1 MVHGKAMA
9 PEHDSEYF
17 TGLRLDQR
25 RAAEHAA
32 WRILASA
39 DDIDTA
45 ASQLMA
51 ALCDCGEW
59 ELGELWMVDVKGD
72 VLRLTDVWNNSK
84 KDLSEFIAIS
94 RATTFARGIGLPG
107 LVWATGSPQ
116 WYEDVVTNGNFPRK
130 RFADA
135 VGLHAAFGFPIR
147 NRGEFF
153 GVMTFYS
160 PEFRKP
166 DLDLLES
173 MDMVGGQIGHFIGRV
188 RAQQAL
194 AASEAQWQRIFAGAP
209 IGIFHSLADGRLL
222 DVNPAF
228 AQILGYASPAETLTV
243 VNRTSIPEALYVDP
257 DKRPEFLAKLQKNR
271 ERWASTEVRGRRPD
285 GGVVTALL
293 QARVLD
299 EYKGEKNVFEGFVID
314 ITERKKMETD
324 LKAALVEVREL
335 TLRDHLTGLHNIRH
349 LTERMGIEIATARRG
364 GHDVSAIMIDVD
376 HFKAVNDLHG
386 HAAGDAVL
394 RNLARIL
401 GNEVRPDDVLARY
414 GGEEF
419 VLLMRQTAAVHAVET
434 AERLRVRVEQ
444 TATMVDGLELPL
456 TISCGV
462 ASLAECVEGTPS
474 CLLSMAD
481 QRLYRAKELGRNR
494 VVGPEY
500 YSLVAGRMGGEG
512 EGI

>member
-1 MVHGKAMA
+1 MA
-9 PEHDSEYF
+9 PEKAVESLA
-17 TGLRLDQR
+17 GIRLKQR

-45 ASQLMA
+45 ASRLMA

-59 ELGELWMVDVKGD
+59 ELGELWMLDAD
-72 VLRLTDVWNNSK
+72 ARVLRLTDLWNNAG
-84 KDLSEFIAIS
+84 KDLSEFITIS
-94 RATTFARGIGLPG
+94 KATSFTEGIGLPG
-107 LVWATGSPQ
+107 LVWSTGSPQ
-116 WYEDVVTNGNFPRK
+116 WYEDVATNRNFPRK

-147 NRGEFF
+147 NRDEFF

-166 DLDLLES
+166 DPDLLES
-173 MDMVGGQIGHFIGRV
+173 MDLIGEQVGHFIGKI
-188 RAQQAL
+188 RARQAL
-194 AASEAQWQRIFAGAP
+194 AASEAQWQRIFMGAP
-209 IGIFHSLADGRLL
+209 IGIFHSLPDGRLL

-228 AQILGYASPAETLTV
+228 ADILGYESPDETLRV

-257 DKRPEFLAKLQKNR
+257 DRRPEFLAQLQKDPG
-271 ERWASTEVRGRRPD
+271 RWASTEVLGRRPD
-285 GGVVTALL
+285 GGFVTALL
-293 QARVLD
+293 QAKVLD
-299 EYKGEKNVFEGFVID
+299 EYKGDKNVFEGFVVD
-314 ITERKKMETD
+314 ITERKKMETE
-324 LKAALVEVREL
+324 LKAALEEVREL

-349 LTERMGIEIATARRG
+349 LTERMSIEIAAGRRG
-364 GHDVSAIMIDVD
+364 GHDVSVIMLDID
-376 HFKAVNDLHG
+376 HFKAVNDTHG
-386 HAAGDAVL
+386 HAAGDAAL
-394 RNLARIL
+394 QKLARIL
-401 GNEVRPDDVLARY
+401 GKEVRPDDVLARY

-419 VLLMRQTAAVHAVET
+419 VLLMRQTAAANAMET

-444 TATMVDGLELPL
+444 ASTMVEGLKLPL

-462 ASLAECVEGTPS
+462 ASLAECSGGTPN

-500 YSLVAGRMGGEG
+500 YSLIAGRMGGEG